1 MGDFGS
7 INTALSG
14 LLAFRQQLDT
24 AGHNIANANTE
35 GYSRERVDM
44 SSVGGP
50 IVPAWYSTYNGGG
63 AGVQIDGVNR
73 MTDRFLQMRSL
84 QEHATQANLDQTGTI
99 LSRAELALAEP
110 GDNGLQAQLSD
121 FFSAWDDVANR
132 PDDVP
137 TRTALLEKADTVAGT
152 FNKITADLTSLSQSS
167 ATEGSNQVTELNG
180 L

>member
-35 GYSRERVDM
+35 GYSRQRVDM

-84 QEHATQANLDQTGTI
+84 QEHAPRPTWTRPAPSCPEPSWLWPN
-99 LSRAELALAEP
+99 RA
-110 GDNGLQAQLSD
+110 
-121 FFSAWDDVANR
+121 
-132 PDDVP
+132 
-137 TRTALLEKADTVAGT
+137 T
-152 FNKITADLTSLSQSS
+152 
-167 ATEGSNQVTELNG
+167 
-180 L
+180 